1 MSDLVR
7 ARMRRGER
15 VRVLTFYPAFQFLTP
30 FTIPQLAALRCFCYI
45 DTGPH
50 LSDLSETLMEFQEN
64 ILGLI
69 GNTPLVRLNR
79 LARDVKAKIFAKME
93 NLNPGFSVKDRIGV
107 SMIEVAER
115 EGKLKPGG
123 TIIEATSGNTGI
135 GLALAAA
142 VKGYKCIFVMTDKA
156 SVEKSR
162 YLKALGA
169 DVVITPVSAKPGTP
183 DHYVS
188 TAQRIAAETP
198 NSFYPDQYSNPANP
212 EAHYR
217 TTGPE
222 LWRQTEGKI
231 THFVAGLGTGGTISG
246 TGRFLKEKDPSIKI
260 IGADPY
266 GSIFKT
272 YKETGKIVETTPYL
286 VEGIGQEVVPPNV
299 HIKYVDEVINVTDR
313 DSFEMS
319 RLLGRLEG
327 IFCGGSTGTNLA
339 AALRVANGLDEN
351 AVVVFIVCDTG
362 EHYLTKHHS
371 DEWLKEKRLLEPQKI
386 TAGLITGTKKP
397 QAPKSLV
404 SVKPS
409 DTVGEALAIM
419 DDLGVTQIPVLEES
433 RVVGSL
439 RENRVLAKVVRD
451 RELLNSPVSEVMEAS
466 FPTVD
471 VDASSSE
478 VTRRLQTS
486 QAVLVEEY
494 GRIVGII
501 TRHDVLDLKL
511 TH

>member
-1 MSDLVR
+1 
-7 ARMRRGER
+7 
-15 VRVLTFYPAFQFLTP
+15 
-30 FTIPQLAALRCFCYI
+30 
-45 DTGPH
+45 
-50 LSDLSETLMEFQEN
+50 MEFQEN

-69 GNTPLVRLNR
+69 GNTPLVKLNR
-79 LARDVKAKIFAKME
+79 LSRNVKPQIFAKME
-93 NLNPGFSVKDRIGV
+93 NLNPGYSVKDRIGV
-107 SMIEVAER
+107 AMIEAAER
-115 EGKLKPGG
+115 EGILKPGG
-123 TIIEATSGNTGI
+123 TVIEATSGNTGI
-135 GLALAAA
+135 GLAIAAA

-188 TAQRIAAETP
+188 TAKRIASETP
-198 NSFYPDQYSNPANP
+198 NSFYPDQYSNAANP

-246 TGRFLKEKDPSIKI
+246 TGRFLKEKNPSIRI

-272 YKETGKIVETTPYL
+272 YKETGKIIETTPYL
-286 VEGIGQEVVPPNV
+286 VEGIGQEIVPPNV

-313 DSFEMS
+313 ESFELS
-319 RLLGRLEG
+319 RQLGRLEG

-339 AALRVANGLDEN
+339 AALRVAANLDEN
-351 AVVVFIVCDTG
+351 AIVVFIVCDTG
-362 EHYLTKHHS
+362 EHYLSKHHS

-386 TAGLITGTKKP
+386 TAGLISGTKKP
-397 QAPKSLV
+397 QAPKTLV
-404 SVKPS
+404 SVTPAN
-409 DTVGEALAIM
+409 TVAEALEKM
-419 DDLGVTQIPVLEES
+419 DDLGVTQIPVLEEG
-433 RVVGSL
+433 RAVGSL
-439 RENRVLAKVVRD
+439 RENRVLAKVVRNRD
-451 RELLNSPVSEVMEAS
+451 LLNSRVSEVMEAS

-471 VDASSSE
+471 VDVSSSE
-478 VTRRLQTS
+478 VARRLQTS
-486 QAVLVEEY
+486 AAVLVEEY
-494 GRIVGII
+494 GRIIGII
-501 TRHDVLDLKL
+501 TRHDVLDLKNVGQ
-511 TH
+511 

>member
-1 MSDLVR
+1 
-7 ARMRRGER
+7 
-15 VRVLTFYPAFQFLTP
+15 
-30 FTIPQLAALRCFCYI
+30 
-45 DTGPH
+45 
-50 LSDLSETLMEFQEN
+50 MEFKEN

-69 GNTPLVRLNR
+69 GNTPLVKLNR
-79 LARDVKAKIFAKME
+79 LARGVKAQVFAKME
-93 NLNPGFSVKDRIGV
+93 SLNPGYSVKDRIGIA
-107 SMIEVAER
+107 MIEAAER
-115 EGKLKPGG
+115 EGLLKPGG
-123 TIIEATSGNTGI
+123 TVIEATSGNTGI

-188 TAQRIAAETP
+188 TARRIATETP
-198 NSFYPDQYSNPANP
+198 NSFYPDQYSNPSNP

-222 LWRQTEGKI
+222 VWRQTEGKI

-246 TGRFLKEKDPSIKI
+246 TGRYLKEKNPSIRI

-266 GSIFKT
+266 GSIFKS
-272 YKETGKIVETTPYL
+272 YKETGKVVEATPYL
-286 VEGIGQEVVPPNV
+286 VEGIGQEIVPPNV
-299 HIKYVDEVINVTDR
+299 QIKYVDEVINVTDR

-339 AALRVANGLDEN
+339 AALKVAANLDEN
-351 AVVVFIVCDTG
+351 AIVVFIVCDTG

-371 DEWLKEKRLLEPQKI
+371 DEWLKEKRLLEPQRI
-386 TAGLITGTKKP
+386 TAGLISGTKKP
-397 QAPKSLV
+397 QAPKTLV
-404 SVKPS
+404 SVAPV
-409 DTVGEALAIM
+409 DTVTVALQQM
-419 DDLGVTQIPVLEES
+419 DELGLSQIPVLDEGKC
-433 RVVGSL
+433 VGSL
-439 RENRVLAKVVRD
+439 RENRVLATVVRD
-451 RELLNSPVSEVMEAS
+451 RDLLNAPVRDVMETG
-466 FPTVD
+466 FPSVD

-486 QAVLVEEY
+486 PAVLVEEY

-511 TH
+511 NNVGQ

>member
-1 MSDLVR
+1 MQV
-7 ARMRRGER
+7 
-15 VRVLTFYPAFQFLTP
+15 
-30 FTIPQLAALRCFCYI
+30 
-45 DTGPH
+45 H
-50 LSDLSETLMEFQEN
+50 EN
-64 ILGLI
+64 VLGLI
-69 GNTPLVRLNR
+69 GRTPLVRLNR
-79 LARDVKAKIFAKME
+79 LARGVKAKVFAKME
-93 NLNPGFSVKDRIGV
+93 NLNPGYSVKDRIGV
-107 SMIEVAER
+107 AMIEAAER
-115 EGKLKPGG
+115 EGILKPGG
-123 TIIEATSGNTGI
+123 TVIEATSGNTGI

-162 YLKALGA
+162 YLKALGS

-188 TAQRIAAETP
+188 TARRIAAETP

-222 LWRQTEGKI
+222 VWEQTEGKI

-246 TGRFLKEKDPSIKI
+246 TGKFLKEKNPAIRI

-272 YKETGKIVETTPYL
+272 FKETGKIVEATPYL
-286 VEGIGQEVVPPNV
+286 VEGIGQEIVPPNV
-299 HIKYVDEVINVTDR
+299 HIKYVDEVVNVTDR

-319 RLLGRLEG
+319 RMLGRLEG

-339 AALRVANGLDEN
+339 AALRVANTLDEN
-351 AVVVFIVCDTG
+351 AIMVFIVCDTG

-371 DEWLKEKRLLEPQKI
+371 DEWLKEKRLLEPQRI

-397 QAPKSLV
+397 QAPKGLV
-404 SVKPS
+404 SVTS
-409 DTVGEALAIM
+409 TDTVADALEKM
-419 DDLGVTQIPVLEES
+419 DDLGLTQIPVLDEG
-433 RVVGSL
+433 RAIGSL
-439 RENRVLAKVVRD
+439 RENRVLAKVVRN
-451 RELLNSPVSEVMEAS
+451 RELLTSPVSEVMEGS
-466 FPTVD
+466 FPIVD
-471 VDASSSE
+471 VDASSSD
-478 VTRRLQTS
+478 VTKKLQTS
-486 QAVLVEEY
+486 PAVLVEEY
-494 GRIVGII
+494 GRITGII

-511 TH
+511 TGGVT

>member
-1 MSDLVR
+1 
-7 ARMRRGER
+7 
-15 VRVLTFYPAFQFLTP
+15 
-30 FTIPQLAALRCFCYI
+30 
-45 DTGPH
+45 
-50 LSDLSETLMEFQEN
+50 MEFQEN

-69 GNTPLVRLNR
+69 GNTPLVKLNR
-79 LARDVKAKIFAKME
+79 LARNVKAQVYAKME
-93 NLNPGFSVKDRIGV
+93 NLNPGYSVKDRIGV
-107 SMIEVAER
+107 AMIEAAER
-115 EGKLKPGG
+115 AGVLKPGG
-123 TIIEATSGNTGI
+123 TVIEATSGNTGI

-188 TAQRIAAETP
+188 TAKRIASETP

-246 TGRFLKEKDPSIKI
+246 TGRYLKEKDPNIRI

-272 YKETGKIVETTPYL
+272 YKETGKIIETTPYL
-286 VEGIGQEVVPPNV
+286 VEGIGQEIVPENV

-313 DSFEMS
+313 ESFEMS
-319 RLLGRLEG
+319 RLLGRMEG

-339 AALRVANGLDEN
+339 AALRVASNLDEN
-351 AVVVFIVCDTG
+351 AIVVFIVCDTG
-362 EHYLTKHHS
+362 EHYLSKHHS

-386 TAGLITGTKKP
+386 TAGLISGTKKP
-397 QAPKSLV
+397 QAPKTLV
-404 SVKPS
+404 SVTPAN
-409 DTVGEALAIM
+409 TVAEVLETM
-419 DDLGVTQIPVLEES
+419 NDLGLSQMPVLEEG
-433 RVVGSL
+433 RAIGSL
-439 RENRVLAKVVRD
+439 RENRVLAKVVRN

-478 VTRRLQTS
+478 VARRLQTS
-486 QAVLVEEY
+486 AAVLVEEY
-494 GRIVGII
+494 GRIIGII
-501 TRHDVLDLKL
+501 TRHDVLDLKNVGQ
-511 TH
+511 